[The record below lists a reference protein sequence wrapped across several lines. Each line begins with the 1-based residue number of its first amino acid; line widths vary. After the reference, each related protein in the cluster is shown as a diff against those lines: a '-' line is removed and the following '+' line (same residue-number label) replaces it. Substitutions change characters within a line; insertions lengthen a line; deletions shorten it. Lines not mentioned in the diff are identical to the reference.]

1 MVRERDTGTPG
12 QGEGRLLPA
21 SLERAFHTQKPA
33 TIVLFD
39 VTHYGSVD
47 PRQSM
52 WNLVHKYAPL
62 FGSKGELTVGSRTDI
77 YDLSAFERELQQYG
91 KESDTDRMRFI
102 RQDEAQYMAR
112 ILFSPPTEPQ
122 QIQDR
127 QELLEQLAISEQLDE
142 LIRLKNGAY
151 GVLEGVGKFNAGYS
165 KHVSDDRSLIKMLYD
180 GETTVE
186 VYDYYY
192 APPNFYDHKENL
204 MPHVNTATGDI
215 ARGMKALHALTEHQ
229 EPAVRAVFGEIP
241 TFTAQVQQ
249 ELALFLPPDILKG
262 GVEREYPFFPDH
274 ENFSKWHDKNKT
286 PYVEYD
292 PLRELQSDI
301 LEPYLLRMGAALE
314 LAKKIRD
321 ESWGKVSFDPEK
333 PVGYQQGWNL
343 EKSKNSQ
350 VRNDSPEDAPI
361 VLLSGANTSGKS
373 FAMKSDFLIRIAGQS
388 LGFAPAQAANLRPYE
403 SFIYLERGA
412 TDSSND
418 LSAFMREVQNWKLAL
433 PAIGA
438 HSRLYVDEGYST
450 TSPQDQARL
459 LFATAEY
466 VKRNGGSVM
475 LATHNDMVLDAAG
488 GNPDM
493 QTYHLAAEVDAN
505 GELVRH
511 FRLEPGRSESL
522 SFVVARMKDF
532 PEGALSWAEGYLRRD
547 SSLPVAMVANDYPTI
562 EQFTTEERERRK
574 AEVQSLQHLFPARPV
589 NPVFRLLSIDPDF
602 QIEGFFQH
610 ATHSREEKVMDF
622 LSVRTQKE
630 LLGKMVVWSSE
641 LTPTEVLERQ
651 RLIGELLK
659 EGAQQKVH
667 EAIAQAAAL
676 DGTFATLKRAVKE
689 GLNQG
694 LNPFQE
700 MPSERGSWGMDAEPS
715 NPPFSSGG
723 LQDAIAFLRILEKV
737 SGAELQYGHLLSQFT
752 SLASIYE
759 QASKRVGKDKIW
771 RGTELAEN
779 EKILLLL
786 STEGEEREALAA
798 VPATIAHLD
807 STVEKLFG
815 RLQAIGKDLPPIPFE
830 SINIDEIKGELE
842 ALKER
847 GVVAAALVAL
857 PENLE
862 KARSL
867 IALFR
872 TTDSVYLHQT
882 ANFLEQQ
889 VDKNVAILNG
899 KEVEET
905 ALTNEPTQD
914 DRAPRFDHIGRR
926 GSEGQRQERSPY
938 GETLQQ
944 LDALCLF
951 ADIAQHEGF
960 TPVQFNTTGE
970 VQFREGF
977 SLFKKKREEVKNT
990 VSLNAGS
997 ERVQFL
1003 TGPNGSGKTF
1013 YEKGAVASVLMG
1025 LATGYAPAEY
1035 ATMPVF
1041 DGVAYLDRVVE
1052 RQGDEFSAF
1061 SQEVEYWKQLLSL
1074 LGTKKSVFAA
1084 VDEAFSTTSPSYQAA
1099 FTYGVVSEFL
1109 QSPHFLLLST
1119 HNHDVVNHLEDSQVS
1134 LVNPY
1139 HFQFSTENGRV
1150 QYQYKLKEG
1159 HETSRAVEVARTMG
1173 LPEEIVSAAQKV
1185 NELLG

>member
-12 QGEGRLLPA
+12 QGGGGLLPV

-39 VTHYGSVD
+39 VTRYGSVD

-52 WNLVHKYAPL
+52 WSLVNKYAPL
-62 FGSKGELTVGSRTDI
+62 FGRKGELTVGSRTDM

-91 KESDTDRMRFI
+91 EESDTRRMRFI
-102 RQDEAQYMAR
+102 RQDEAEYMAR
-112 ILFSPPTEPQ
+112 FLLSPSTEPQ

-127 QELLEQLAISEQLDE
+127 QQLLKQLATSEQLDE

-151 GVLEGVGKFNAGYS
+151 GVLEGVGMFNASYRGS
-165 KHVSDDRSLIKMLYD
+165 HGTDGRSVIKMLYD
-180 GETTVE
+180 GETTAK
-186 VYDYYY
+186 VYDYEW
-192 APPNFYDHKENL
+192 AMVNFYDHEEDL
-204 MPHVNTATGDI
+204 MPYVGTATGAI
-215 ARGMKALHALTEHQ
+215 ARGMKALQALAEHQ

-241 TFTAQVQQ
+241 TFTAQAQQ
-249 ELALFLPPDILKG
+249 ELALVLAPDILKG
-262 GVEREYPFFPDH
+262 GVERYYPF
-274 ENFSKWHDKNKT
+274 
-286 PYVEYD
+286 YVEHD
-292 PLRELQSDI
+292 PLCKLQKDI
-301 LEPYLLRMGAALE
+301 LEPYLLGMGAALE

-321 ESWGKVSFDPEK
+321 EGWGKVSFDPEK

-350 VRNDSPEDAPI
+350 VRNDSPADGPI

-388 LGFAPAQAANLRPYE
+388 LGFAPAQTANLRPYE

-418 LSAFMREVQNWKLAL
+418 LSAFMREVQNWKLTL
-433 PAIGA
+433 PAIGP

-466 VKRNGGSVM
+466 VKGNGGSVM
-475 LATHNDMVLDAAG
+475 LATHNDMVLDAAL

-493 QTYHLAAEVDAN
+493 LTYHLAAEVGAN

-532 PEGALSWAEGYLRRD
+532 PEGALSWAEGYHRRD
-547 SSLPVAMVANDYPTI
+547 SSLPVAMAANDYPTI

-574 AEVQSLQHLFPARPV
+574 AEVQSLEHLFPARPV

-602 QIEGFFQH
+602 QIENFFQH
-610 ATHSREEKVMDF
+610 ATHGREEKAMDF
-622 LSVRTQKE
+622 LSIETQKE

-641 LTPTEVLERQ
+641 LTPSEVLERQ
-651 RLIGELLK
+651 RLMGELLQ
-659 EGAQQKVH
+659 EGMQQKLH
-667 EAIAQAAAL
+667 EAVVLAAAL
-676 DGTFATLKRAVKE
+676 DGTFATLKRAEKE

-700 MPSERGSWGMDAEPS
+700 SRMDTEPS
-715 NPPFSSGG
+715 NPPFSIKG
-723 LQDAIAFLRILEKV
+723 LQAAIAFLRIQQKMT
-737 SGAELQYGHLLSQFT
+737 GADFQYGFLLSQFT
-752 SLASIYE
+752 SLASIY
-759 QASKRVGKDKIW
+759 QDASKRVGEDKIW
-771 RGTELAEN
+771 LGTELAEN
-779 EKILLLL
+779 EKISLLL
-786 STEGEEREALAA
+786 SAEGEEREALTA
-798 VPATIAHLD
+798 VPATIAHLG

-815 RLQAIGKDLPPIPFE
+815 RLQAIGKDLPPIPFK

-842 ALKER
+842 VLKEQ
-847 GVVAAALVAL
+847 GGTAAALEAL
-857 PENLE
+857 PENLV
-862 KARSL
+862 KARSM
-867 IALFR
+867 IALLK

-889 VDKNVAILNG
+889 IDKNVAILNG
-899 KEVEET
+899 EEVEET
-905 ALTNEPTQD
+905 VLIEKPNQD
-914 DRAPRFDHIGRR
+914 DRTPRFDHIGRR
-926 GSEGQRQERSPY
+926 GFSEFGLINEGRKQERYPY

-951 ADIAQHEGF
+951 ADVAQHEGF

-997 ERVQFL
+997 ERVQLL

-1041 DGVAYLDRVVE
+1041 DGVVYLDRVIE

-1074 LGTKKSVFAA
+1074 LGTKRSVFAA

-1139 HFQFSTENGRV
+1139 HFQFLAENGRV

-1159 HETSRAVEVARTMG
+1159 HETSHAVEVARTMG
-1173 LPEEIVSAAQKV
+1173 LPEEILSAAQS
-1185 NELLG
+1185 